1 MRLIKGSLVGLVM
14 AGVLALAPTAA
25 FAHGGGGGGHGGG
38 GGWHGGGFGGAR
50 GHFAGFAGHSF
61 AEHQGAH
68 FARHGDHFRHD
79 GDFFFGGPFSYGDTY
94 SYDSPYYGDYNGY
107 NDGAYYPRQYSP
119 AEVTPSQKT
128 IVAVQKELAKLGY
141 YNGPLDGL
149 IGPQTERAISWF
161 QSIDQ
166 LSVSGQIDDPTLKAL
181 RIS

>member
-1 MRLIKGSLVGLVM
+1 MVVVVGMVE
-14 AGVLALAPTAA
+14 AS
-25 FAHGGGGGGHGGG
+25 
-38 GGWHGGGFGGAR
+38 
-50 GHFAGFAGHSF
+50 AGHAVILLGLPATASQNTKERTLRGTEIISGTT
-61 AEHQGAH
+61 AIS
-68 FARHGDHFRHD
+68 
-79 GDFFFGGPFSYGDTY
+79 FFGGPFSYGDTY
-94 SYDSPYYGDYNGY
+94 SYDSPYYGDYNDY